1 MWYNTNMISSFIESR
16 LKNASYKIL
25 GDGSYFGEIRGVRG
39 VWENSKNLEN
49 CRKELQEVLEDWVI
63 LRLKGG
69 EKIPGLSIRFDRRN
83 QFLHA

>member
-1 MWYNTNMISSFIESR
+1 MLSSFIQSK

-25 GDGSYFGEIRGVRG
+25 GDGSYFGEIKGIRGI
-39 VWENSKNLEN
+39 WASSKSLEN

-69 EKIPGLSIRFDRRN
+69 EKISGLNIRFDRRS
-83 QFLHA
+83 QFSHA

>member
-1 MWYNTNMISSFIESR
+1 MLSSFIQSR

-25 GDGSYFGEIRGVRG
+25 GDGSYFGEIAGIRGI
-39 VWENSKNLEN
+39 WANSKSLEN

-69 EKIPGLSIRFDRRN
+69 EKIPGLNIRFDRRS
-83 QFLHA
+83 QFSYA